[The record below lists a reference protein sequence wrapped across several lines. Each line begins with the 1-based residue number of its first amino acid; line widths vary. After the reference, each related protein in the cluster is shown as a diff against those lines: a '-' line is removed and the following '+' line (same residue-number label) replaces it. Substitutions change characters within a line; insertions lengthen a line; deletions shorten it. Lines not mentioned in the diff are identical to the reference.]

1 MYRIL
6 ITEYRLLNTD
16 CRTPELIKFY
26 NLYISTKN
34 TLLKNQNR
42 ILSIDIMR
50 GLTLLLMLFVND
62 LNMNVAPKWL
72 GHMEANFD
80 GMGLADWVF
89 PGFLFI
95 AGMAIPFALSK
106 RFAKGDTIEDISK
119 HILTRSVSLIIIGVL
134 MLNTGRVNAELT
146 GLSKDLWAL
155 LMYIAVFLFWNDY
168 RDSKERIYTVAG
180 YKLAA
185 LAIFI
190 FLVFRFRSGELENSG
205 SLITGWWGILGLIGW
220 GYLVSA
226 FTYVLCR
233 DSIWKTSIAAG
244 LFFLLNILSG
254 LKLLNFLNPVQ
265 PYIGVLTGGNVPFIV
280 LTGLIAGLILKKFP
294 LAEYKKVIPVFTVL
308 GILFIISGFI
318 LRHWFIISKIRA
330 TPSWG
335 MICNGISILLFIL
348 IYLIVD
354 VKGKKSWST
363 FLKPAGEHSLT
374 TYLAPDILYHLIWMS
389 GLPILIYKQ
398 SSSPW
403 IVVGGSILW
412 ALAMAGLTALL
423 LRVNIK
429 LKL

>member
-1 MYRIL
+1 M
-6 ITEYRLLNTD
+6 T
-16 CRTPELIKFY
+16 
-26 NLYISTKN
+26 
-34 TLLKNQNR
+34 NQNR

-62 LNMNVAPKWL
+62 LNMNVAPRWL
-72 GHMEANFD
+72 GHMEPNFD

-95 AGMAIPFALSK
+95 VGMAIPFAFSK
-106 RFAKGDTIEDISK
+106 RFSRGEKIEDLGR

-134 MLNTGRVNAELT
+134 MLNTGRVNPELT
-146 GLSKDLWAL
+146 GISKDLWAL

-180 YKLAA
+180 YKLVA

-190 FLVFRFRSGELENSG
+190 FLVFRFRSGEPENSG

-226 FTYVLCR
+226 ITYVICR
-233 DSIWKTSIAAG
+233 DSIWKTAIAAG
-244 LFFLLNILSG
+244 LFLILNILSG

-265 PYIGVLTGGNVPFIV
+265 PFIGVLTGGSVPFIV
-280 LTGLIAGLILKKFP
+280 LTGLIAGLILKKYP
-294 LAEYKKVIPVFTVL
+294 LAEHKKAIPVFAAL
-308 GILFIISGFI
+308 GIIFIISGFI
-318 LRHWFIISKIRA
+318 LRHWFIISKIKA

-335 MICNGISILLFIL
+335 MICNGISFLLFIL
-348 IYLIVD
+348 IYYIVD
-354 VKGKKSWST
+354 VKGKKAWAT
-363 FLKPAGEHSLT
+363 FIKPAGEHSLT
-374 TYLAPDILYHLIWMS
+374 TYLAPDILYHLIWMTNI
-389 GLPILIYKQ
+389 PILIYKQ

-403 IVVGGSILW
+403 VVVGGSIIW

-423 LRVNIK
+423 VRINIK